1 MDPAYSSLYK
11 PLANSFETEGL
22 YEEAFETAKEGIRVD
37 EFNKEPLSF
46 CCKSSLKNE
55 KAFGSEGACFVK
67 RWRWI
72 PDIWKPFIHCLPCF
86 LKKKTM
92 RASLNSFGKCANTER
107 MIRSSAGIWHRRS
120 PGPKRTTKPARNMR
134 THFCTIGMTPI
145 SFTNIPCF
153 CLKKDGGKKRCLC

>member
-22 YEEAFETAKEGIRVD
+22 YEEAFETAK
-37 EFNKEPLSF
+37 KESVSMNSTKSF
-46 CCKSSLKNE
+46 IFLLQSSLKT
-55 KAFGSEGACFVK
+55 KGIRKRRSCFVK

-134 THFCTIGMTPI
+134 THFALSG
-145 SFTNIPCF
+145 
-153 CLKKDGGKKRCLC
+153 